1 MKLPQPRKI
10 IAEKYVAGLSLFKS
24 RRSPIKLSAN
34 ESALGPSPKA
44 VKSYSSVR
52 KGFVRYPDSDGT
64 YFRKVLAKKF
74 KLKRDRI
81 ILGSGSD
88 QIFELVCKLFLN
100 KGAKLIANRTEFYVA
115 LTALILGV
123 QLFLAGFLGEMI
135 ARNSPKRNVY
145 KISHKS
151 NLDE

>member
-44 VKSYSSVR
+44 VKSYSSVG

-81 ILGSGSD
+81 IPVSY
-88 QIFELVCKLFLN
+88 
-100 KGAKLIANRTEFYVA
+100 TH
-115 LTALILGV
+115 LTLPTICSV
-123 QLFLAGFLGEMI
+123 
-135 ARNSPKRNVY
+135 
-145 KISHKS
+145 
-151 NLDE
+151 